1 MPKGNDLDLLK
12 SEFEFY
18 LANQDDMVAKY
29 DGRVVAIKDHEVVG
43 VYDSYLEALK
53 CTSADHEPGTFLL
66 QKVSAGDR
74 DYTATFHSR
83 VSFS

>member
-29 DGRVVAIKDHEVVG
+29 DGRVVAIKNHEVLG

-53 CTSADHEPGTFLL
+53 CT
-66 QKVSAGDR
+66 DR
-74 DYTATFHSR
+74 GARTRHVLSPEGER
-83 VSFS
+83 R